1 MSIILWKHFLLHNY
15 QTYLSNEGRVPDEV
29 TCYNVLDVFWG
40 QQIQKAV
47 STGVKDIIKDN
58 ENNNKNN
65 NDRWGNN

>member
-1 MSIILWKHFLLHNY
+1 MSIILWKHLLLHNY
-15 QTYLSNEGRVPDEV
+15 QTYLTNEGRVPDEV
-29 TCYNVLDVFWG
+29 TCYNVLDGFCG
-40 QQIQKAV
+40 QQIQKAI

>member
-1 MSIILWKHFLLHNY
+1 MSIILWKHLLLHNY
-15 QTYLSNEGRVPDEV
+15 QTYLANEERVPDEV

-58 ENNNKNN
+58 ENINNKK

>member
-1 MSIILWKHFLLHNY
+1 MSIILWKHLLLHNY
-15 QTYLSNEGRVPDEV
+15 QTYLANEERVPDEV

-47 STGVKDIIKDN
+47 STGVKDN
-58 ENNNKNN
+58 ENNNKKKN

>member
-1 MSIILWKHFLLHNY
+1 MSIILWKHLLLHNY
-15 QTYLSNEGRVPDEV
+15 QTYLANEERVPDEV

-47 STGVKDIIKDN
+47 STGVKDN
-58 ENNNKNN
+58 ENNNNKKN

>member
-1 MSIILWKHFLLHNY
+1 MSIILWKHLLLNNY
-15 QTYLSNEGRVPDEV
+15 QTYLANEERVP
-29 TCYNVLDVFWG
+29 NVLDVFWG

-58 ENNNKNN
+58 ENNNKKK

>member
-1 MSIILWKHFLLHNY
+1 MSIILWKHLLLHNY
-15 QTYLSNEGRVPDEV
+15 QTYLANEERVPDEV

-47 STGVKDIIKDN
+47 STRVKDN
-58 ENNNKNN
+58 ENNNKKKN